1 MVPLGDRGGASGQQ
15 PETDVTDMDRP
26 GGDGPGS
33 QTLIGHRETIATART
48 VSMQRDF
55 WWRAALAGAVALILG
70 LGTLAGIR
78 VLAQPLAVLVLG
90 LTVASALAPLID
102 LLGRWLPRIAAIVIV
117 YLAIP
122 LLLALLGYFA
132 FPPLINQLQ
141 SVTTRIPDFISQVQ
155 PLLNRLGNLVPGN
168 LIDTLTSH
176 LSEFVSTLVSLPFM
190 VLRSLVD
197 LIAIIFISVYALIGA
212 PDMRKFVLSLV
223 PPDRQEQLGN
233 LLHNMVWEMGG
244 YLRGAFLDGLI
255 IGLTTY
261 IGLLLIGVD
270 FPLVLGLIAGLL
282 EIVPAVGP
290 VIAAVPMLLVALLQ
304 SPTKALITL
313 VFAVGIHQFE
323 GNLVFPNV
331 MRSQTNISP
340 LLVLVALLSGYAVG
354 GLLGA
359 LTAIPVVAVLRVFL
373 LEVIAPAI
381 RRQTGAPAPEETKPE
396 GAGLE
401 GQEE

>member
-1 MVPLGDRGGASGQQ
+1 V
-15 PETDVTDMDRP
+15 TDVDRP

-33 QTLIGHRETIATART
+33 QTLLGHREAMATART
-48 VSMQRDF
+48 VTMQRGF
-55 WWRAALAGAVALILG
+55 WWRATLAGAVALILG
-70 LGTLAGIR
+70 LGTLAAIR

-90 LTVASALAPLID
+90 LTVASALVPLVD
-102 LLGRWLPRIAAIVIV
+102 LLGRKLPRVAAIVIV

-132 FPPLINQLQ
+132 FPPLINQLEN
-141 SVTTRIPDFISQVQ
+141 VTTRIPDFISQVQ
-155 PLLNRLGNLVPGN
+155 PLLNRLGNVVPGN

-176 LSEFVSTLVSLPFM
+176 LSQFVSTLVSLPFM
-190 VLRSLVD
+190 ILRSLVD
-197 LIAIIFISVYALIGA
+197 LIAIIFISLYALVGA
-212 PDMRKFVLSLV
+212 PNMRKFVLSLV

-261 IGLLLIGVD
+261 VGLLLIGVD

-359 LTAIPVVAVLRVFL
+359 LTAIPVVAVSRVFL
-373 LEVIAPAI
+373 LEVVAPAI
-381 RRQTGAPAPEETKPE
+381 RRQTGAPAPEETKTVGTDVE
-396 GAGLE
+396 DR
-401 GQEE
+401 EE